1 MRASAFFPADH
12 AEAVNGKLYVTGGC
26 WDRILATAIPGH
38 HPHLSLAAVLHVNWN
53 ETDQRHAVQVEGVDE
68 DGRQFVSSIEGQFQ
82 AGRPPGM
89 RPGDESAIVM
99 VFNLDGMPL
108 RRAGV
113 HEFVLRVDGQE
124 LARARFR
131 AVPAEQRATT
141 G

>member
-1 MRASAFFPADH
+1 M
-12 AEAVNGKLYVTGGC
+12 
-26 WDRILATAIPGH
+26 
-38 HPHLSLAAVLHVNWN
+38 
-53 ETDQRHAVQVEGVDE
+53 
-68 DGRQFVSSIEGQFQ
+68 
-82 AGRPPGM
+82 
-89 RPGDESAIVM
+89 M

-131 AVPAEQRATT
+131 ALPAEQRATT